1 MTIANIT
8 IPSFLDTTLSLLA
21 KIYNKKEV
29 KKTVIISAKLKLS
42 NTKSPKIVIGKPKTI
57 QILKYSFQ

>member
-29 KKTVIISAKLKLS
+29 KKYKEEIKAIDEMAQNS
-42 NTKSPKIVIGKPKTI
+42 
-57 QILKYSFQ
+57 